1 MANASEIIS
10 IVLAKILNKDGYPF
24 DNIFTKVPLIQY
36 LVIKDKKEGNTL
48 GTNNRVKKLDG
59 GEPIEMPIEY
69 ATLGGAQ
76 FFDGL
81 DVINYSTKDT
91 ITNATYPW
99 RNLVNPLLIDNKD
112 ILKCQGSSAKITDL
126 VGSKLRNMNK
136 SIASTMNS
144 SMLAVSPGAKDFLS
158 VPQIVAKVP
167 TSGTIG
173 NINRAT
179 AGNEFWRNKTKQSA
193 ATTYELLV
201 REIDNLRNTISYN
214 RAGDAPDLMLTDQ
227 IVYEYVIAY
236 MRSKGTHTF
245 QNDEMSNVLGVDVA
259 KARGMNI
266 IWDNDV
272 PILDSSKS
280 TIYLLNTDYLFFCV
294 QKDRQFKLEGPE
306 DLIFSRGQDAKAWAV
321 FLMGNLVTSSPFKQ
335 GVIWNV
341 AQNIAA

>member
-10 IVLAKILNKDGYPF
+10 IVLSKVLNKDGYPF

-36 LVIKDKKEGNTL
+36 LVLKDKKEGNIL
-48 GTNNRVKKLDG
+48 GTNNRVKRLDG

-69 ATLGGAQ
+69 AATGNAQ
-76 FFDGL
+76 FYDGL
-81 DVINYSTKDT
+81 DVINYATSET

-99 RNLVNPLLIDNKD
+99 RHLVQTLLIDNKD
-112 ILKCQGSSAKITDL
+112 ILKCQGSAAKITDL

-136 SIASTMNS
+136 SIATTMNS
-144 SMLAVSPGAKDFLS
+144 ALLAVSPGTKDFLS
-158 VPQIVAKVP
+158 IPQIVAKTP

-173 NINRAT
+173 GINRAT
-179 AGNEFWRNKTKQSA
+179 AGNEFWRNRVTQSA
-193 ATTYELLV
+193 ATTYELLI

-214 RAGDAPDLMLTDQ
+214 RAGDAPDLMVTDQ
-227 IVYEYVIAY
+227 IVYEYIIAY
-236 MRSKGTHTF
+236 MRAKGTHTF

-259 KARGMNI
+259 KTRGMNL

-272 PILDSSKS
+272 PTLDANRS
-280 TIYLLNTDYLFFCV
+280 TIYLLNTDYIFFCV
-294 QKDRQFKLEGPE
+294 QKDRQFKLEGPD
-306 DLIFSRGQDAKAWAV
+306 DLIFSKGQDARAWAV

-341 AQNIAA
+341 VRNMTA